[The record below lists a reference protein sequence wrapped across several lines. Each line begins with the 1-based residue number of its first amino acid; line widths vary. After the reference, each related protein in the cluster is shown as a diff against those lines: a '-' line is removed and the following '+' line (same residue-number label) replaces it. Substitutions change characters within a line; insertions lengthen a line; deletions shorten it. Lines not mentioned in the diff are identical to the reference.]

1 MRREDIAPREHVVTL
16 ARELDRMHATS
27 GFGDCT
33 SMGELTAMHISLMLD
48 IKPTN

>member
-1 MRREDIAPREHVVTL
+1 MRREDIAPREHVGTL

-27 GFGDCT
+27 GFGDCH

-48 IKPTN
+48 VKPIA

>member
-1 MRREDIAPREHVVTL
+1 
-16 ARELDRMHATS
+16 MHATS

-48 IKPTN
+48 ITPAN